1 MRTMRNGGMQ
11 GTRGKS
17 RSLAFARDDKS
28 NCGATENRIG
38 RDDEFSRGAAECR
51 LTQEDRF
58 RRASRKGQAD
68 KKWRV
73 M

>member
-17 RSLAFARDDKS
+17 RSLAFARDD